1 MFEGGPEGV
10 IVGGWGFVVA
20 AYCIT
25 AVGLVAYAWSLH
37 RRIQQQ
43 QVRKEKS

>member
-10 IVGGWGFVVA
+10 ISGGWSFVVA

-25 AVGLVAYAWSLH
+25 AVGLLVYAWSLH
-37 RRIQQQ
+37 RRTQLQQ
-43 QVRKEKS
+43 RKKEKS

>member
-1 MFEGGPEGV
+1 MPEGV
-10 IVGGWGFVVA
+10 IVGGWSFVVA

-37 RRIQQQ
+37 RRTRQQQ
-43 QVRKEKS
+43 GKKEKS